1 MFSHKPCRFL
11 LDLFPIHACSI
22 LKHSRLPKCVSS
34 VYMIYDPDLE
44 FLSPGVLT
52 ALLEIEHTQTLARTV
67 SAELKY
73 YYMGA
78 LAVCTTGVSF

>member
-1 MFSHKPCRFL
+1 MIYFLHESITILETLDMF
-11 LDLFPIHACSI
+11 
-22 LKHSRLPKCVSS
+22 RLPKCVSS

-78 LAVCTTGVSF
+78 YGFRWVFPFN

>member
-1 MFSHKPCRFL
+1 MCS
-11 LDLFPIHACSI
+11 LFPIHAFRI
-22 LKHSRLPKCVSS
+22 LKRSRLPKCVSS

-78 LAVCTTGVSF
+78 LAVCTIGVSF